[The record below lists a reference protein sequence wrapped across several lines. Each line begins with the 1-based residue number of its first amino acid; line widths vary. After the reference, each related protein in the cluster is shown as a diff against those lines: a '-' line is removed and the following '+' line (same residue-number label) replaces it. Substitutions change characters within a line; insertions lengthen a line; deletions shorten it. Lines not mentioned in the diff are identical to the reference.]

1 MDAKKSQRGFRVGDR
16 VEILGYRLLAWGD
29 RKPQRY
35 GFIVNI
41 NGAYHLVRPRW
52 WKKDELFEFYPN
64 EIRQANQRRTR
75 KSAR

>member
-1 MDAKKSQRGFRVGDR
+1 MATKRQSSGFKVGDK
-16 VEILGYRLLAWGD
+16 VEILGYRHLAWGD

-52 WKKDELFEFYPN
+52 WKANELFEFYPG
-64 EIRQANQRRTR
+64 EIRLATRSRRG
-75 KSAR
+75 

>member
-1 MDAKKSQRGFRVGDR
+1 MPDKKRPRGFKVGDK
-16 VEILGYRLLAWGD
+16 VEILGYRRLAWGD

-52 WKKDELFEFYPN
+52 RPANELFEFYPN
-64 EIRQANQRRTR
+64 EIRLAKSSR
-75 KSAR
+75 KR